1 MDIQFAKVSVTAL
14 VLLSVTGCGQ
24 RDDLAPVTELNW
36 RSAHSRPAKYVV
48 MRGDTLYA
56 IAFRYD
62 KDYRELAEANH
73 IYSPYSLRVGQVIQI
88 QSGYQ
93 PIPSQPKLKTS
104 KPTWADNRTYAQKK
118 TIKQTTD
125 MRPTP
130 SWRIGRTSRWLW
142 PAHGRVV
149 AYFVPTAGK
158 KGLDISGAKGDKIYA
173 ASNGTVAYA
182 GSGLAGYGNLII
194 IKHDNQFL
202 TAYGNNARNLVS
214 EGQTIRAGQ
223 VIAEMGVVDRQ
234 YWGVHFEIRQAGKPV
249 NPLNYLQGRQSFP
262 PIHKTA

>member
-1 MDIQFAKVSVTAL
+1 MDIKFAKIGVTAL
-14 VLLSVTGCGQ
+14 VLLSLTGCGQ
-24 RDDLAPVTELNW
+24 RDGLAPVTELNW
-36 RSAHSRPAKYVV
+36 RSANFRPTKYVV

-73 IYSPYSLRVGQVIQI
+73 IYSPYSLRVGQVIRI
-88 QSGYQ
+88 QSAYR
-93 PIPSQPKLKTS
+93 PIPRQASS
-104 KPTWADNRTYAQKK
+104 KAYVHKQAP
-118 TIKQTTD
+118 KQTAYTP
-125 MRPTP
+125 PTT
-130 SWRIGRTSRWLW
+130 SWRMGRTNRWLW
-142 PAHGRVV
+142 PAHGQVV
-149 AYFVPTAGK
+149 ANFVPALGK

-223 VIAEMGVVDRQ
+223 VIADMGVVDRRF
-234 YWGVHFEIRQAGKPV
+234 WGVHFEIRQAGKPV
-249 NPLNYLQGRQSFP
+249 NPLNYLQGRR
-262 PIHKTA
+262 